1 MENAVAFTE
10 SNLSPFCK
18 WLERTTDQLHLRSHD
33 ESMADSIPFRQIV
46 DMLPQ
51 CIFWKDVHGVF
62 LGCNLAGAKA
72 LSMATPD
79 RIHGMTDA
87 DIHENAEVAHYLRVE
102 DEKVIQGGVPIYRV
116 LSRDRGPPETAH
128 WYETSKIPLRNGD
141 RVIVGLLIC
150 YEDVT
155 ARVRSEMALRKTK
168 EHLDVAANF
177 IHNWSMWIDQHGRL
191 RWVSPAVETLIG
203 YSADECYAMPD
214 YPLPIIHPADRGR
227 LTTIFEIA
235 TDELA
240 ETQFRFIRKDGR
252 PRWGSIAKRVVPDK
266 DGHPNGIFSTIIDIT
281 ALKEAEE
288 QLIELN
294 TSLEHRIQAA
304 TEEAATNERLMLQQ
318 SRHAGMGEMIGHI
331 AHQWR
336 QPLTALGLLL
346 QNVELDARDQLIDS
360 AELSQ
365 KVQQAFH
372 LVAVMSSTIDD
383 FRNFFQPVAHD
394 VSFNLHDCVQ
404 GVLRLLDASLSFAD
418 ISVTVDAPETCEIH
432 GRPNEMAQVLLN
444 LLSNAKDALVFY
456 RPFNRKIR
464 ISIGIEDGM
473 AVIRERN
480 NGDFISAEHIDQI
493 FDPYYTTKEDGTG
506 LGLYMCKQIINQ
518 HFDGEINVANT
529 EDGVEFVLKVPLAG
543 KGRADSSE

>member
-1 MENAVAFTE
+1 MDNTATFTE
-10 SNLSPFCK
+10 SDLSPFCK
-18 WLERTTDQLHLRSHD
+18 WLERTTGQLHLRSHD
-33 ESMADSIPFRQIV
+33 DAMAASIPFRQIV

-51 CIFWKDVHGVF
+51 CIFWKDVHGAF
-62 LGCNLAGAKA
+62 LGCNVAGAKA
-72 LSMATPD
+72 LGMAHPD
-79 RIHGMTDA
+79 QICGKTDA

-116 LSRDRGPPETAH
+116 LSHDRGPPEAAH

-141 RVIVGLLIC
+141 RVIVGLLIS

-155 ARVRSEMALRKTK
+155 ARVRSEEALRKTK

-177 IHNWSMWIDQHGRL
+177 MHNWSMWIDQHGRL
-191 RWVSPAVETLIG
+191 RWVSPAVEMLIG
-203 YSADECYAMPD
+203 YSADECYAMAD

-227 LTTIFEIA
+227 LTTIFEIGP
-235 TDELA
+235 DEHA

-252 PRWGSIAKRVVPDK
+252 LRWGSIAKRVVPDK

-288 QLIELN
+288 QLIKLN
-294 TSLEHRIQAA
+294 IALEHRIQAA

-346 QNVELDARDQLIDS
+346 QNVELDARDKLIDS
-360 AELSQ
+360 AELGQ
-365 KVQQAFH
+365 KVRQAFH

-383 FRNFFQPVAHD
+383 FRNFFQPVPHD
-394 VSFNLHDCVQ
+394 VSFNIHDCVL
-404 GVLRLLDASLSFAD
+404 GVLRLLDASLNFAE
-418 ISVTVDAPETCEIH
+418 ISVTVDAPGTCEIL

-456 RPFNRKIR
+456 RPDNRQIR
-464 ISIGIEDGM
+464 ISIGTEDGM

-480 NGDFISAEHIDQI
+480 NGDFISAEHIERI
-493 FDPYYTTKEDGTG
+493 FDLYYTTKTEGTG

-518 HFDGEINVANT
+518 HFKGEIGVANT
-529 EDGVEFVLKVPLAG
+529 DDGVEFVIRVPLASQG
-543 KGRADSSE
+543 CAGRSE

>member
-1 MENAVAFTE
+1 MENTAAFTE

-33 ESMADSIPFRQIV
+33 DSMAASIPFRQIV

-51 CIFWKDVHGVF
+51 CIFWKDIHGVF
-62 LGCNLAGAKA
+62 LGCNIAGAKA
-72 LSMATPD
+72 LGMAHPD
-79 RIHGMTDA
+79 QIRGMTDA
-87 DIHENAEVAHYLRVE
+87 DIHEDAERAHYLRVE
-102 DEKVIQGGVPIYRV
+102 DEKVIHGGIPIYRV
-116 LSRDRGPPETAH
+116 LSHDRGPPEAAH

-141 RVIVGLLIC
+141 HVIVGLLIC

-155 ARVRSEMALRKTK
+155 ARVRSEEALRKTN

-177 IHNWSMWIDQHGRL
+177 MHNWSMWIDQHGKL
-191 RWVSPAVETLIG
+191 RWVSPAVETLVG
-203 YSADECYAMPD
+203 YSAEECYAMPD
-214 YPLPIIHPADRGR
+214 YPLSIIHPEDRGR
-227 LTTIFEIA
+227 LKAIFEIG
-235 TDELA
+235 TDEA

-252 PRWGSIAKRVVPDK
+252 HRWGSIAKRVVPDK
-266 DGHPNGIFSTIIDIT
+266 NGHPNGIFSTIIDIT

-294 TSLEHRIQAA
+294 TSLEQRIEAA

-346 QNVELDARDQLIDS
+346 QNVDLDARDKLLD
-360 AELSQ
+360 ADELSQ

-372 LVAVMSSTIDD
+372 LVATMSSTIDD

-394 VSFNLHDCVQ
+394 VSFNIHDCVQ
-404 GVLRLLDASLSFAD
+404 GVLRLLDASLNFAE
-418 ISVTVDAPETCEIH
+418 ISVTVDAPGPCEIL

-456 RPFNRKIR
+456 RPDKRQIR
-464 ISIGIEDGM
+464 ISIGAENGM
-473 AVIRERN
+473 AVIREHN
-480 NGDFISAEHIDQI
+480 NGDFISAKHIDRI

-518 HFDGEINVANT
+518 HFNGEIGVANT
-529 EDGVEFVLKVPLAG
+529 EDGVEFVLRVPLAS
-543 KGRADSSE
+543 KGCAGSSE